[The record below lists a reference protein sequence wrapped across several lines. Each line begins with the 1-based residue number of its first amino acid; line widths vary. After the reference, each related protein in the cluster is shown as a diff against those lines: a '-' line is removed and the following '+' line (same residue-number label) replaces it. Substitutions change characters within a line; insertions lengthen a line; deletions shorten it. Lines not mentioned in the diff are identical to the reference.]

1 MTLLMNKT
9 LLITAMAIVFASAFV
24 IIGSNIIVQS
34 AHACPNKSS
43 GASAPNVNPT
53 APGNINVQLTPQ
65 SSQLVSGQ
73 SA

>member
-1 MTLLMNKT
+1 MNKT

-53 APGNINVQLTPQ
+53 APGNINV
-65 SSQLVSGQ
+65 
-73 SA
+73 

>member
-1 MTLLMNKT
+1 MMLLMNKM
-9 LLITAMAIVFASAFV
+9 LLIAGMAIMFASAFV
-24 IIGSNIIVQS
+24 IIGSSVIVQS

-53 APGNINVQLTPQ
+53 TPNNVNVQLTPQ
-65 SSQLVSGQ
+65 SPQLLSGQ